1 MHRSK
6 RFDKIQMIRSVLI
19 DQRSMAETGDRR
31 QNATDQITPNFNND
45 DSKRLPSEPYLYAHM
60 RRSACAIKGLARRLE

>member
-19 DQRSMAETGDRR
+19 DQRSMAETGDRP
-31 QNATDQITPNFNND
+31 QNATGQMTPDFNND
-45 DSKRLPSEPYLYAHM
+45 DSKRLPSEPYLCVHM
-60 RRSACAIKGLARRLE
+60 LRSACAIKGLARRLK